1 MASAMM
7 LRAACLA
14 FAIGWLPQAAA
25 GLLED
30 FNDGRQAFRSR
41 DPVGLK
47 SASERLHDTPLAIY
61 ARYWPLA
68 IELTRPA
75 ADVTLDEAGLREFF
89 RDYPSDWLSDRLRL
103 DYAKRLARSGRWSEF
118 RRESALV
125 VEGDDEINCY
135 RLQQRISNNE
145 ASALKEAQQLWF
157 TGKQLPEA
165 CNPVF
170 DTLLARQLLTREK
183 VWRRIQLAMDANQFG
198 LAQYLNRIFPA
209 GQGFDNRQMTD
220 AINKPAAVLEK
231 LTGSVSTR
239 PQQEIA
245 LAAVGRLARTDPVR
259 AASALQSLAPE
270 LSAAQQASGW
280 GRVGFYGARKHD
292 PAALGWFGRADLAQ
306 LVDDEREWYVRAALR
321 GYQWDTVIA
330 VIRAMSPA
338 EQADPPWRYW
348 LARAL
353 KIQGQPVEANKLL
366 APLSLEHHFY
376 GLLAREELDAVID
389 PPQTRHQLNDAEVEA
404 IAAQP
409 NVQRALALFRIEA
422 RAEAVKEWNWATRKL
437 DDRQLIAAAEL
448 ARREGWYDRA
458 IYAADRTRFVHDFS
472 LRYLAPYRDVTRVYA
487 AQVNLDDAWVYG
499 LIRQESRF
507 VTQARSGVGASGLM
521 QLMPTTAAWV
531 ARKLGLRDYT
541 PGSVNEIGTNVK
553 LGTYYLRTVLDQ
565 LGSQPVLATAAYN
578 AGPGRARA
586 WQADAA
592 LEGAIYAE
600 TIPFSETR
608 DYVKKVM
615 ANAQFYAMVF
625 GSSKQTLKQRL
636 GTIPAKP

>member
-1 MASAMM
+1 M

-14 FAIGWLPQAAA
+14 LLIGCVPQAGAS
-25 GLLED
+25 LLED
-30 FNDGRQAFRSR
+30 FNDGRLAFRNR
-41 DPVGLK
+41 DAGAMQL
-47 SASERLHDTPLAIY
+47 ALERLKDTPLAIY

-68 IELTRPA
+68 IELTKPVT
-75 ADVTLDEAGLREFF
+75 DTTLDEVALREFF

-103 DYAKRLARSGRWSEF
+103 DYAKRLARTGRWSEF

-125 VEGDDEINCY
+125 VEGDDEINCF

-145 ASALKEAQQLWF
+145 ASALKEAQLLWF
-157 TGKQLPEA
+157 TGKQLPES

-170 DTLLARQLLTREK
+170 DVLLARQLLTREK
-183 VWRRIQLAMDANQFG
+183 VWRRIQLAMDANGFG

-209 GQGFDNRQMTD
+209 GQGFDNRQMND

-231 LTGSVSTR
+231 LTGAVSTR
-239 PQQEIA
+239 AQQEIA
-245 LAAVGRLARTDPVR
+245 LAAVGRLARTDPAR
-259 AASALQSLAPE
+259 AASALQSLGSE
-270 LSAAQQASGW
+270 LSEAQQAYGW
-280 GRVGFYGARKHD
+280 GRVGFYGARRHD
-292 PAALGWFGRADLAQ
+292 PSALGWFARADLSQ
-306 LVDDEREWYVRAALR
+306 MTDDEREWYVRAALR
-321 GYQWDTVIA
+321 AYQWDIVIQ
-330 VIRAMSPA
+330 VIRAMSPS
-338 EQADPPWRYW
+338 EQAEGAWRYW
-348 LARAL
+348 LARAQ
-353 KIQGQPVEANKLL
+353 KIQGQAVEANRLL

-376 GLLAREELDAVID
+376 GLLAREELDSVID
-389 PPQTRHQLNDAEVEA
+389 PPQARYQVNDADVDA

-422 RAEAVKEWNWATRKL
+422 RTEAVKEWNWSTRKL

-507 VTQARSGVGASGLM
+507 VTQAKSGVGASGLM

-600 TIPFSETR
+600 TIPFTETR

-615 ANAQFYAMVF
+615 ANAQFYAMGF
-625 GSSKQTLKQRL
+625 GSNKQTLKQRL